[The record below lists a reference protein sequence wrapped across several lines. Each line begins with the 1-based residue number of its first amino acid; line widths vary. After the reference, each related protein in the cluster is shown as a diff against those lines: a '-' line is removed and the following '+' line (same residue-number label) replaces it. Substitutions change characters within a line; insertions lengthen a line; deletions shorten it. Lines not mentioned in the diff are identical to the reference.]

1 MKVKSWL
8 NLERGEPWHE
18 LTEGRDSEL
27 ESAGLVSVPEN
38 DTIVSVGMVEQF
50 DARNL

>member
-8 NLERGEPWHE
+8 NLERGEPWIG
-18 LTEGRDSEL
+18 LIEGRESES

-38 DTIVSVGMVEQF
+38 DTIVSVGMVGTV
-50 DARNL
+50 RC